1 MNDYLDELKNLIML
15 HVQSQQLDKRKC
27 LSVINRIQREEGNEQ
42 GSWTYEWMSLGNDYL
57 HNNQKLAAV
66 QCYNFARFPYVNSD
80 ARQKAYAECVNVFQ
94 QWANEQGMSIERRVV
109 HFGGEKIPVYVSG
122 LSPQKRPLIIVI
134 GGIVSIKEQWHK
146 FLLEGPRLGLS
157 VIVAECP
164 GVGENPLTYDRTSH
178 QMIGALMATFIDQ
191 VDVDHTYFVGMSFG
205 GTLGIKYALD
215 DSRIRGI
222 TTVGA
227 PLKHFYLDTS
237 WFQKVP
243 DTTKKTLAHLCKVD
257 QENLFDSIQSFA
269 IDDKEAQRLTVPLH
283 YIFSK
288 QDEIIPIKEKQY
300 LKDNVS
306 QLELIEFDD
315 VHGSPHH
322 MGEIQKYIPLSIIR
336 QHKGK
341 STFLKWVLRFSLT
354 IEMIKRRIRTS
365 STQRS
370 EIIEKKR

>member
-1 MNDYLDELKNLIML
+1 VNDYLNELKNLIML
-15 HVQSQQLDKRKC
+15 HVQSQQLDKSKC

-66 QCYNFARFPYVNSD
+66 QCYNFARFPYVD
-80 ARQKAYAECVNVFQ
+80 ANARKRAYVKCVTVFTK
-94 QWANEQGMSIERRVV
+94 WINEQRTTIERRTIY
-109 HFGGEKIPVYVSG
+109 FEEEKIPIYVSG
-122 LSPQKRPLIIVI
+122 FDIQKRPLLIVI

-146 FLLEGPRLGLS
+146 FLLDGPRLGLS

-164 GVGENPLTYDRTSH
+164 GVGENPLTYDHKSYR
-178 QMIGALMATFIDQ
+178 MIGALMDAFSDQ
-191 VDVDHTYFVGMSFG
+191 ADVDHTYFVGMSFG
-205 GTLGIKYALD
+205 GALGIKYALE
-215 DSRIRGI
+215 DSRICGI

-227 PLKHFYLDTS
+227 PLKYFYIDS
-237 WFQKVP
+237 DWFRKVP

-257 QENLFDSIQSFA
+257 QEDLFSTIQSFV
-269 IDDKEAQRLTVPLH
+269 IDDGEAQKLTMPLH
-283 YIFSK
+283 YIFSR
-288 QDEIIPIKEKQY
+288 QDEIIPLTEKQY
-300 LKDNVS
+300 LKNNVS

-322 MGEIQKYIPLSIIR
+322 MGEIQKYIPLSIMR

-341 STFLKWVLRFSLT
+341 FTFLKWVLRFLLT
-354 IEMIKRRIRTS
+354 IETIKRRIRTFS
-365 STQRS
+365 IQGS